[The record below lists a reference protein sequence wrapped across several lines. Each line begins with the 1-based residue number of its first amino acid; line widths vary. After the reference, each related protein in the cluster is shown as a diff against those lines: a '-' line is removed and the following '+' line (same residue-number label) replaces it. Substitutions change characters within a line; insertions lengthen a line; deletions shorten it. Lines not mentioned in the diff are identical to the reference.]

1 MGAYSLGLKQHYP
14 LYSLRRRERKI
25 PLHGDFASSKFIRS
39 DAEHKEFSEP
49 HPSNLTQT
57 SKSKH
62 TVMIVDD
69 EPDVLSI
76 LKLFLLEDDYVVEA
90 FSDSFT
96 ALQSFA
102 KSEPRHYDLIILDI
116 RMPSMNGLQLYQRLK
131 AIDPR
136 IKIIF
141 LTALETSEELVS
153 VLDGLASI
161 DVMKKPINKK
171 NFLQKVRASVGQLSG
186 AIDANTV

>member
-1 MGAYSLGLKQHYP
+1 
-14 LYSLRRRERKI
+14 
-25 PLHGDFASSKFIRS
+25 
-39 DAEHKEFSEP
+39 
-49 HPSNLTQT
+49 
-57 SKSKH
+57 
-62 TVMIVDD
+62 MIVDD
-69 EPDVLSI
+69 ETDVLSV

-116 RMPSMNGLQLYQRLK
+116 MMPSMNGLQLYQRLK

-141 LTALETSEELVS
+141 LTALEASEELVS
-153 VLDGLASI
+153 VLYGLASI
-161 DVMKKPINKK
+161 DVMKKPIDRK

-186 AIDANTV
+186 ARDTNTV